1 MILSGV
7 SIFDFEL
14 GRLYFTVFSSF
25 LITLIN
31 GQDRKGFS
39 LGKNVKKYSSNS
51 LGVHKCDWLITPTIL
66 RIGGTNLSK

>member
-31 GQDRKGFS
+31 GQDRKVFS
-39 LGKNVKKYSSNS
+39 LGKNVKKYSSSS
-51 LGVHKCDWLITPTIL
+51 LGYINVLITPTIL
-66 RIGGTNLSK
+66 RIGGTNLTM